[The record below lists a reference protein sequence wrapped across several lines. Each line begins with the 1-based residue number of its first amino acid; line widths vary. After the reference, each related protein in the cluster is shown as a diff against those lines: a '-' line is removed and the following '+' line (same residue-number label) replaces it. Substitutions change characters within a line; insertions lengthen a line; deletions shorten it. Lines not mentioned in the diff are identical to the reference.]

1 MKIIQGLDYF
11 PNYLSEE
18 QIDILR
24 QDINFALIKAP
35 LFRPAM
41 QKTGS
46 ELSVKMSNM
55 GNIDWVSD
63 KIGGYRYQSYHP
75 DTKQKWPKISDNI
88 LDIWHKVTNLI
99 ISPDCCLINH
109 YDIKSKMGLHIDND
123 EKDFSYPV
131 LSISIGNSAL
141 FRFGG
146 LKRSDK
152 TRSIKLNNGDVL
164 MMSGQSRL
172 IYHGIDKIYPS
183 SRFDHRINL
192 TLRKI

>member
-24 QDINFALIKAP
+24 QDINFALINTP
-35 LFRPAM
+35 LFRPTM
-41 QKTGS
+41 PKTGR
-46 ELSVKMSNM
+46 ELSVRMSNI
-55 GNIDWVSD
+55 GNVGWVCD

-88 LDIWHKVTNLI
+88 LDIWHKVTNLK

-183 SRFDHRINL
+183 NRFDHRINL

>member
-1 MKIIQGLDYF
+1 MKIIEGLDYF

-24 QDINFALIKAP
+24 KDVNFALTKAP
-35 LFRPAM
+35 LFRPTM
-41 QKTGS
+41 PKTGRDF
-46 ELSVKMSNM
+46 SVKMSNM
-55 GNIDWVSD
+55 GNIGWVSD
-63 KIGGYRYQSYHP
+63 KNDGYRYQSYHP
-75 DTKQKWPKISDNI
+75 DTRKKWPKISDNI
-88 LDIWHKVTNLI
+88 LDIWYKVTNLKT
-99 ISPDCCLINH
+99 SPDCCLINH
-109 YDIKSKMGLHIDND
+109 YDSKSKMGLHVDND

-164 MMSGQSRL
+164 MMSGQARL
-172 IYHGIDKIYPS
+172 IYHGIDKTYLS
-183 SRFDHRINL
+183 NQFDNRINL

>member
-1 MKIIQGLDYF
+1 MKIIEGLDYF
-11 PNYLSEE
+11 PNYLSDE

-24 QDINFALIKAP
+24 EDINFALTKAP
-35 LFRPAM
+35 LFRPSM
-41 QKTGS
+41 PKTGRDF
-46 ELSVKMSNM
+46 SVKMSNM
-55 GNIDWVSD
+55 GNVGWVSD
-63 KIGGYRYQSYHP
+63 KIGGYRYQSLHP
-75 DTKQKWPKISDNI
+75 DTKQNWPKISNNI
-88 LDIWHKVTNLI
+88 LNIWHKVTNLKT
-99 ISPDCCLINH
+99 SPDCCLINH
-109 YDIKSKMGLHIDND
+109 YNSKSKMGLHVDSD

-131 LSISIGNSAL
+131 LSISLGDSAL

-172 IYHGIDKIYPS
+172 IYHGIDKTYLS
-183 SRFDHRINL
+183 NQFDNRINL

>member
-18 QIDILR
+18 KIDILR
-24 QDINFALIKAP
+24 QDINFALINAP
-35 LFRPAM
+35 LFRATMP
-41 QKTGS
+41 KTGR
-46 ELSVKMSNM
+46 ELSVKMSNI
-55 GNIDWVSD
+55 GNIGWVSD
-63 KIGGYRYQSYHP
+63 KVGGYRYQSYHP
-75 DTKQKWPKISDNI
+75 HTKQKLPQISNNI
-88 LDIWHKVTNLI
+88 LDIWHKVTNLK

-109 YDIKSKMGLHIDND
+109 YDSKSKMGLHIDND

-172 IYHGIDKIYPS
+172 IYHGVDNIYPS
-183 SRFDHRINL
+183 NQFDHRINL

>member
-11 PNYLSEE
+11 PNYLSKE

-24 QDINFALIKAP
+24 RDINFTLMNAP
-35 LFRPAM
+35 LFKPTM
-41 QKTGS
+41 PKTGR

-55 GNIDWVSD
+55 GDIGWVSD

-75 DTKQKWPKISDNI
+75 DTKQKWPKISNCI
-88 LDIWHKVTNLI
+88 LDIWREVTNLK
-99 ISPDCCLINH
+99 ISPDCCLINY
-109 YDIKSKMGLHIDND
+109 YDSKSKMGLHVDND
-123 EKDFSYPV
+123 EKDFSHPV

-172 IYHGIDKIYPS
+172 IYHGIDKVYPS
-183 SRFDHRINL
+183 SCFDHRINL

>member
-24 QDINFALIKAP
+24 QDINFALMQAP
-35 LFRPAM
+35 LFKPTM
-41 QKTGS
+41 PKTGR
-46 ELSVKMSNM
+46 ELSVKISNM
-55 GNIDWVSD
+55 GNIGWVAD

-88 LDIWHKVTNLI
+88 LNIWHKVTNLK
-99 ISPDCCLINH
+99 ISPDCCLIN
-109 YDIKSKMGLHIDND
+109 YYGSKSKMGLHVDND

-164 MMSGQSRL
+164 MMSGKSRS

-183 SRFDHRINL
+183 NQFDHRINL